1 MMEALLERL
10 TTTEA
15 AVAAGVSL
23 PQINR
28 VIDEQIL
35 PDGWYSLSP
44 TRTVRT
50 DACLFI
56 SFYFETAGSLTASAR
71 LQAIRNALV
80 QDRDWNDWKHYII
93 KDHFLTVRFD
103 GLWKEVDGR
112 LRMLVAAEKMV
123 VEDTEILGGTPVVR
137 GTRIPVHTV
146 AAIVEAG
153 TPMERILKSYPS
165 LTELQ
170 VELATVYA
178 KAVPL
183 RGRPKPLRFPAGT
196 KVLSVKR
203 GNLKSRIAG

>member
-1 MMEALLERL
+1 MEALMERL

-28 VIDEQIL
+28 VIDDQIL
-35 PDGWYSLSP
+35 PDGWYSVSP

-56 SFYFETAGSLTASAR
+56 SFYFETAGSLTAGAR
-71 LQAIRNALV
+71 LQAIRNALAH
-80 QDRDWNDWKHYII
+80 DRPWDDWKHYTI
-93 KDHFLTVRFD
+93 KDDFLTVRFD
-103 GLWKEVDGR
+103 DLWKEVDGR
-112 LRMLVAAEKMV
+112 LRTLAAAENMV
-123 VEDTEILGGTPVVR
+123 VEDPEILGGTPVIR
-137 GTRIPVHTV
+137 GTRVPVHFI
-146 AAIVEAG
+146 AATVEAG

-165 LTELQ
+165 LTESQ
-170 VELATVYA
+170 VKLSAVYG

-183 RGRPKPLRFPAGT
+183 RGRPKPFQLPAGA

-203 GNLKSRIAG
+203 GKLKSRIAG